1 MSLGETVKA
10 LSISVMLSAT
20 DVHGKKCEQ
29 SVIAYDLSQQGA
41 RLDGI
46 NETLP
51 PGSRVTLQYKDAIAT
66 AQIVWVVASGGTE
79 VCQAGVRL
87 IDPRNC
93 PWRDALADPDNML
106 RLPDRRKSDRY
117 KLSVGVQLRDE
128 VQGVAMQTN
137 TVDIGIGG
145 FYVETLFPSPVGA
158 SLRVLLWL
166 GSARLL
172 ANGVVRASCPG
183 VGMGIEFLELSWE
196 DTERL
201 YRFLEASQT
210 RVR

>member
-1 MSLGETVKA
+1 MSLGETVKV

-29 SVIAYDLSQQGA
+29 SVIAFDLSQQGA

-117 KLSVGVQLRDE
+117 KLSVGVQLSDE
-128 VQGVAMQTN
+128 VQGVAMQTS